1 MEYFLLH
8 KAKLYLLVWVS
19 TGMYVCNI
27 YFLLSAALTTSV
39 AEQEQFLKDV
49 VRTLQRVFFKILFL
63 PSLLLEYCHA
73 G

>member
-1 MEYFLLH
+1 MEYFLVY
-8 KAKLYLLVWVS
+8 KAKLYLLVWIS

-27 YFLLSAALTTSV
+27 YFLLSVALTTFV

-63 PSLLLEYCHA
+63 PSLLLKNCHL

>member
-1 MEYFLLH
+1 MEYFLVY
-8 KAKLYLLVWVS
+8 KAKLYFLAWIS

-27 YFLLSAALTTSV
+27 YFLLSAVLTASA

-49 VRTLQRVFFKILFL
+49 VRTLQRVLFSILFL
-63 PSLLLEYCHA
+63 PCMLLKNCLV